1 MESIRNLQR
10 KLGGVGYA
18 TRVKLATLLLLA
30 LTALLTNLIYLREN
44 RGLEPTTAGHDDIN
58 IYERRFGVLREALPA
73 RGVVGYLSDEQE
85 VNEATKKYYLTQY
98 TLAPL
103 IVVRDADQALVVGDF
118 ARAREGAPE
127 TVAAQLRLIK
137 DFGDGVALYA
147 REER

>member
-1 MESIRNLQR
+1 VESIRKLKT

-18 TRVKLATLLLLA
+18 TRVRLAALLLLA
-30 LTALLTNLIYLREN
+30 LTALLTNLTYLREN
-44 RGLEPTTAGHDDIN
+44 RSLEPTTAGHDDIN
-58 IYERRFGVLREALPA
+58 IYERRFGALRESLPA

-103 IVVRDADQALVVGDF
+103 IVVRDADRELVVGDF
-118 ARAREGAPE
+118 THGGEGAPE
-127 TVAAQLRLIK
+127 TVADRLRLVK

>member
-1 MESIRNLQR
+1 MESIRNLKT

-18 TRVKLATLLLLA
+18 TRVRLASLLLLA
-30 LTALLTNLIYLREN
+30 LMTLLPNLTYLREN
-44 RGLEPTTAGHDDIN
+44 RSVEPTTAGHDDIN
-58 IYERRFGVLREALPA
+58 IYERRLGALRESLPA

-85 VNEATKKYYLTQY
+85 VNEATKKYYPTQY

-103 IVVRDADQALVVGDF
+103 IVVRDADREFVVGDF
-118 ARAREGAPE
+118 ARAGAGAPD
-127 TVAAQLRLIK
+127 APADRLRLVK

>member
-1 MESIRNLQR
+1 MESIRNLKT

-18 TRVKLATLLLLA
+18 TRVRLAALLLLA
-30 LTALLTNLIYLREN
+30 LTALLTNLTYLREN
-44 RGLEPTTAGHDDIN
+44 RSVEPTTAGHDDIN

-73 RGVVGYLSDEQE
+73 RGVVGYLSDEQG
-85 VNEATKKYYLTQY
+85 VDEATKKYYLTQY

-103 IVVRDADQALVVGDF
+103 IVVRDADRALVVGDF
-118 ARAREGAPE
+118 ARGGEGVPD
-127 TVAAQLRLIK
+127 VPSGGLKLVK